1 MVIDVLGAV
10 ELCRIAL
17 SRVSEQ
23 GLLKA
28 GEIRELVG
36 RGMFK
41 AAMPA
46 DCVGECA
53 RALGK
58 PFWLRKER

>member
-10 ELCRIAL
+10 ELYRIAL

-28 GEIRELVG
+28 GEICELFG
-36 RGMFK
+36 HSMFK
-41 AAMPA
+41 AAMQA
-46 DCVGECA
+46 DGSGECA